1 MIRLPLLTTLLLLL
15 ALPTQAARLELADNL
30 TLLASSRGK
39 ASPFERA
46 LTLPAGETRLLVR
59 FDSPL
64 DPGSTNESQGRARSA
79 PLLLTLTLPASGTLR
94 LVTPP
99 LPTPQAIRR
108 FAASPAALQLAT
120 ADGTRPLLATA
131 LPRSQDSLLTDY
143 QALLASYDGSASAAT
158 ALPAVTPVLPA
169 ATPGAVPVDPELQR
183 RYLAADEAQRKAFL
197 RWALAL

>member
-79 PLLLTLTLPASGTLR
+79 PLLLTLPASGTLR

-108 FAASPAALQLAT
+108 FATSPALQLAT

-143 QALLASYDGSASAAT
+143 QALLARYDGAASAAT
-158 ALPAVTPVLPA
+158 SLPTVTPVPHE
-169 ATPGAVPVDPELQR
+169 ATPGAVPIDPELQR

>member
-64 DPGSTNESQGRARSA
+64 DPGSTNESQGRVRSA
-79 PLLLTLTLPASGTLR
+79 PPLLLTLTLPASGTLR

-99 LPTPQAIRR
+99 LPPPRR
-108 FAASPAALQLAT
+108 PFAALRPARLCSW
-120 ADGTRPLLATA
+120 RPLTA
-131 LPRSQDSLLTDY
+131 PAHCWPLPCR
-143 QALLASYDGSASAAT
+143 AART
-158 ALPAVTPVLPA
+158 AC
-169 ATPGAVPVDPELQR
+169 
-183 RYLAADEAQRKAFL
+183 
-197 RWALAL
+197 

>member
-1 MIRLPLLTTLLLLL
+1 MIRLLFLFILLLPMTLSV
-15 ALPTQAARLELADNL
+15 QAARLELADTL
-30 TLLASSRGK
+30 VLLASSRGQV
-39 ASPFERA
+39 SPFERA

-64 DPGSTNESQGRARSA
+64 DPGSTNESQGRVRSA
-79 PLLLTLTLPASGTLR
+79 PQLLTLTLPASGPLKLT
-94 LVTPP
+94 TPP
-99 LPTPQAIRR
+99 LADSRAIRH
-108 FAASPAALQLAT
+108 FATHPSLRLETP
-120 ADGTRPLLATA
+120 DGTRPLLTTA

-143 QALLASYDGSASAAT
+143 QALLARYDGSASAAT

-169 ATPGAVPVDPELQR
+169 ATLGAVPVDPELQR

>member
-1 MIRLPLLTTLLLLL
+1 MIRLTLLTTLLLLL
-15 ALPTQAARLELADNL
+15 ALPTQAAQLELADNL

-39 ASPFERA
+39 ASPFERT

-64 DPGSTNESQGRARSA
+64 DPGSTNESQGRVRSA

-108 FAASPAALQLAT
+108 FAASPALQLAA
-120 ADGTRPLLATA
+120 ADGTRPLLTTA
-131 LPRSQDSLLTDY
+131 LPRSQDNLLTDY
-143 QALLASYDGSASAAT
+143 QALLARYDGSASAAT
-158 ALPAVTPVLPA
+158 ALPAVTPVLPE
-169 ATPGAVPVDPELQR
+169 TTSGAVFVDPELQR

>member
-15 ALPTQAARLELADNL
+15 ALPTQAARLELTDNL

-39 ASPFERA
+39 TSPFERA

-64 DPGSTNESQGRARSA
+64 DPGSTNESQGRVRSA
-79 PLLLTLTLPASGTLR
+79 PLLLTLTLPTSGTLR

-108 FAASPAALQLAT
+108 FAAS
-120 ADGTRPLLATA
+120 
-131 LPRSQDSLLTDY
+131 
-143 QALLASYDGSASAAT
+143 AAT

-169 ATPGAVPVDPELQR
+169 ATPGVVPVDPELQR

>member
-64 DPGSTNESQGRARSA
+64 DPGSTNESQGRVRSA

-94 LVTPP
+94 LITPQ

-108 FAASPAALQLAT
+108 FAASPALQLAT
-120 ADGTRPLLATA
+120 ADGTRPLLTTA

-143 QALLASYDGSASAAT
+143 QALLARYDGSANAAT
-158 ALPAVTPVLPA
+158 ALPAVTPVLPEV
-169 ATPGAVPVDPELQR
+169 TPSAVPVDPELQR

>member
-1 MIRLPLLTTLLLLL
+1 MIRLLFLFILLLPMTLSV
-15 ALPTQAARLELADNL
+15 QAARLELADTL
-30 TLLASSRGK
+30 VLLASSRGQV
-39 ASPFERA
+39 SPFERA

-64 DPGSTNESQGRARSA
+64 DPGSTNESQGRVRSA
-79 PLLLTLTLPASGTLR
+79 PQLLTLTLPASGTLK
-94 LVTPP
+94 LTTPP
-99 LPTPQAIRR
+99 LADSRAIRH
-108 FAASPAALQLAT
+108 FATHPNLRLET
-120 ADGTRPLLATA
+120 PDGTRPLLTTA

-143 QALLASYDGSASAAT
+143 QALLARYDGSASAAT
-158 ALPAVTPVLPA
+158 ALPAVTPGLPA

>member
-39 ASPFERA
+39 ASPFERT

-64 DPGSTNESQGRARSA
+64 DPGSTNESQGRVRSA

-99 LPTPQAIRR
+99 LPTPQAIHR
-108 FAASPAALQLAT
+108 FAASPTLQLAT
-120 ADGTRPLLATA
+120 ADDTRPLLATA
-131 LPRSQDSLLTDY
+131 LPRSHDSLLTDY
-143 QALLASYDGSASAAT
+143 QALLARYDGSASAAT
-158 ALPAVTPVLPA
+158 AQPAVTPVLPEV
-169 ATPGAVPVDPELQR
+169 TPSAVPVDPELQR

>member
-15 ALPTQAARLELADNL
+15 ALPTQAARLELADTL
-30 TLLASSRGK
+30 VLLASSRGQV
-39 ASPFERA
+39 SPFERA
-46 LTLPAGETRLLVR
+46 LTLPAGDTRLLVR

-64 DPGSTNESQGRARSA
+64 DPGSTNESQGRVRSA
-79 PLLLTLTLPASGTLR
+79 PLLLTLTLPASGPLR

-99 LPTPQAIRR
+99 LPTPQAIRH
-108 FAASPAALQLAT
+108 FATHPSLRLETPE
-120 ADGTRPLLATA
+120 GSHPLTVTT
-131 LPRSQDSLLTDY
+131 LPRSQDSLMTDY
-143 QALLASYDGSASAAT
+143 QALLARYDAPARAAIT
-158 ALPAVTPVLPA
+158 PPPATLVQPT

>member
-39 ASPFERA
+39 ASPFERT

-108 FAASPAALQLAT
+108 FATSPALQLAT
-120 ADGTRPLLATA
+120 PDGTRPLLTTA

-143 QALLASYDGSASAAT
+143 QALLARYDGSASAAT
-158 ALPAVTPVLPA
+158 ALPAVTPVLHE